1 MNGKILT
8 DTSELKLALTQARSI
23 AVVGLSPKPERD
35 SHRVS
40 VFLQQKGYRI
50 IPIRPGQKEIL
61 GEKAFGSIDDIDQP
75 VDIVVAFRRSDMI
88 LPHASEALRIKPR
101 LFWMQL
107 GIENPDAAGLLTAN
121 GIDVV
126 MNRCIKI
133 EHEKCFGQ
141 TGV

>member
-8 DTSELKLALTQARSI
+8 DTSELKSALTQARSI
-23 AVVGLSPKPERD
+23 AVVGLSPKSERD

-61 GEKAFGSIDDIDQP
+61 GEKAFGSLDDIDQP

-88 LPHASEALRIKPR
+88 LPHAREALRIKPR

-107 GIENPDAAGLLTAN
+107 GIENAEAAALAEARGVTV
-121 GIDVV
+121 IQ
-126 MNRCIKI
+126 NRCPKI
-133 EHEKCFGQ
+133 DYPRLFG
-141 TGV
+141 